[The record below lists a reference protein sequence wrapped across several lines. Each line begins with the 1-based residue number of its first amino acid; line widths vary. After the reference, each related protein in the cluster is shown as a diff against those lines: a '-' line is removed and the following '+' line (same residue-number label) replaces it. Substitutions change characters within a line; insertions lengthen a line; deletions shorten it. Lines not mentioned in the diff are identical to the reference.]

1 MGKCLILVKEN
12 LNLLDAISQ
21 AKENELPNTD
31 WLIFHRRKTLKEDV
45 VIMGLDAF
53 IKLYRDKIQTRRR

>member
-1 MGKCLILVKEN
+1 MSNFVQEN

-53 IKLYRDKIQTRRR
+53 IKLYREKIAARRR